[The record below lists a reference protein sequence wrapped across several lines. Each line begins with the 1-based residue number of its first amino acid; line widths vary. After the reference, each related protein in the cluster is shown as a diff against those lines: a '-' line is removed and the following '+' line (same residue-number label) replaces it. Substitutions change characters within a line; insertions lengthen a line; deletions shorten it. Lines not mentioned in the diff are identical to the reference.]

1 MMERGQRRDSTR
13 LYSTACVRLASEQAD
28 VKQGNGRYNND
39 AEEETAKNM

>member
-13 LYSTACVRLASEQAD
+13 LYSTACVRLASDA
-28 VKQGNGRYNND
+28 KQGNGRYNND